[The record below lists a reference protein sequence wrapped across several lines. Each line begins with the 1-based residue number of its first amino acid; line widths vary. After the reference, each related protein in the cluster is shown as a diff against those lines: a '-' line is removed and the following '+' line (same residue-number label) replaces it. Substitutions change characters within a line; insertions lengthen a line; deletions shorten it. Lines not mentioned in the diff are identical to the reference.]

1 MRGGVKKTIP
11 VLMTLTLTK
20 SQDTCCCCPLLAL
33 CIAAAA
39 AASFPSPGRCHA
51 PLVHGFPSGPLPLA
65 CFLSLHRVLSPL
77 NLDSYISLPCMC
89 YALLPLFPVSFCYFS
104 KYCTFFFIFFFIS
117 VFLFVVHTRFLLISV
132 HLFIYLH
139 AFVLMF
145 VCFAFCIPTFPYFNV
160 CFHVYFSPFLFPFSN
175 PYYIRYLY
183 MSLHTLPLYVLA
195 LDVFLYLFITF
206 V

>member
-33 CIAAAA
+33 CIAAA

-77 NLDSYISLPCMC
+77 NLDSYISFPCMC

-104 KYCTFFFIFFFIS
+104 KYCTFLFLFFLYFS
-117 VFLFVVHTRFLLISV
+117 VFVRCAYTFSFDFS
-132 HLFIYLH
+132 
-139 AFVLMF
+139 AFVHILACFCSYVCMF
-145 VCFAFCIPTFPYFNV
+145 RVLHS
-160 CFHVYFSPFLFPFSN
+160 HV
-175 PYYIRYLY
+175 
-183 MSLHTLPLYVLA
+183 SLL
-195 LDVFLYLFITF
+195 
-206 V
+206 

>member
-77 NLDSYISLPCMC
+77 NLDSYISLLSCMC
-89 YALLPLFPVSFCYFS
+89 YALLPLFRFILLFFKILYVFFNLFLYFS
-104 KYCTFFFIFFFIS
+104 
-117 VFLFVVHTRFLLISV
+117 VFVRCAYTLSFDFS
-132 HLFIYLH
+132 
-139 AFVLMF
+139 AFVHILACLCSYVCMF
-145 VCFAFCIPTFPYFNV
+145 RVLHS
-160 CFHVYFSPFLFPFSN
+160 HV
-175 PYYIRYLY
+175 
-183 MSLHTLPLYVLA
+183 SLL
-195 LDVFLYLFITF
+195 
-206 V
+206 